1 MVDDDMEMRDV
12 PVLAGPMRAP
22 ESGDAPR
29 RLVVLLHGVGSNGDD
44 LIGLAAHFA
53 QGLPD
58 AEFLAPNAPFDCEYS
73 PMGFQWFDIMG
84 EEGEAR
90 LAQIRHAAGIVDSFL
105 DTELARRGLTEADLA
120 LVGFSQGTMIS
131 LFVGLRRNSACAGIL
146 GYSGRLDAPHLL
158 GDEITARP
166 RVMLVHGEQDDRL
179 PVSLMDEAAAVLT
192 RNGVSVVTHRRPG
205 LGHGID
211 QDGVMLGAGFLAG
224 LFKAAE

>member
-22 ESGDAPR
+22 ESGAAPR

-44 LIGLAAHFA
+44 LIGLAPHFA

-73 PMGFQWFDIMG
+73 PMGYQWFDIMG
-84 EEGEAR
+84 GEGEER

-131 LFVGLRRNSACAGIL
+131 LFVGLRRGSACAGIL
-146 GYSGRLDAPHLL
+146 GYSGRLEAL
-158 GDEITARP
+158 GFKP
-166 RVMLVHGEQDDRL
+166 
-179 PVSLMDEAAAVLT
+179 EAAAALLI
-192 RNGVSVVTHRRPG
+192 GGDPVVGDELGGGGGGHSDTFLSTNVERYVMAPFGQFKG
-205 LGHGID
+205 LCPR
-211 QDGVMLGAGFLAG
+211 LGYPR
-224 LFKAAE
+224 